1 MHPRTQEILNCLDEE
16 MTALRAAV
24 ETVPPD
30 RRGDRPAPERWS
42 VAEVLEHL
50 AMVEA
55 AVLKGCSR
63 QLAAAREAG
72 LPFEADTSSIID
84 AMPPARVANRD
95 RLIVAPERLRPTG
108 IDATTAW
115 TRIEHTRSQ
124 FLDFVKSCD
133 GLALAQVSMPHPVFG
148 PMNLYQ
154 WLLFAAGHHARHA
167 AQIREIGRQLL
178 S

>member
-1 MHPRTQEILNCLDEE
+1 
-16 MTALRAAV
+16 
-24 ETVPPD
+24 
-30 RRGDRPAPERWS
+30 
-42 VAEVLEHL
+42 
-50 AMVEA
+50 MVEA
-55 AVLKGCSR
+55 AMLKGCAR

-72 LPFEADTSSIID
+72 LPFESETSPVID
-84 AMPPARVANRD
+84 SMPPARVANRE

-108 IDATTAW
+108 IDASTAW
-115 TRIEHTRSQ
+115 TQIEQTRTR
-124 FLDFVKSCD
+124 LIDFVKSCD

-167 AQIREIGRQLL
+167 AQIREISQQLL

>member
-1 MHPRTQEILNCLDEE
+1 MQEILNCLDQE
-16 MTALRAAV
+16 MAALHAAV
-24 ETVPPD
+24 EAVPPD
-30 RRGDRPAPERWS
+30 RRGDRPAADRWS

-55 AVLKGCSR
+55 AVLKGCTR

-72 LPFEADTSSIID
+72 LPLETETSSVID
-84 AMPPARVANRD
+84 AMPPARVANRE

-108 IDATTAW
+108 IDASRAW
-115 TRIEHTRSQ
+115 TQIEHTRAQ
-124 FLDFVKSCD
+124 FIDFVKSCD

-167 AQIREIGRQLL
+167 AQIREIGQQL
-178 S
+178 SS